1 MKPHGFRDS
10 ASGMCRLYAD
20 QIAQVANGLNDG
32 FLHGFVCFSLLQKVS
47 RIKPMV
53 PQVLT
58 VARRFH
64 R

>member
-1 MKPHGFRDS
+1 
-10 ASGMCRLYAD
+10 MCRLYAD